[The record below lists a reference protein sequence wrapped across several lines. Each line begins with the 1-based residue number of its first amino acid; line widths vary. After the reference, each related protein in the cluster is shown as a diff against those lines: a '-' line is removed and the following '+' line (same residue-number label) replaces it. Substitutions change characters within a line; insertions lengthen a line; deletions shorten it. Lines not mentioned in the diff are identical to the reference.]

1 MKDTSFSIEL
11 LKKYKELKGF
21 KTDAELANSLP
32 AMKQPNVS
40 QIRNGERTL
49 NPEQAMV
56 IAEQCG
62 MDVGEVLVR
71 LDIEKTKSPALK
83 AELEKVLKRLAGAI
97 AVLGLALSLMGS
109 PAKDR
114 PEFAPA

>member
-1 MKDTSFSIEL
+1 MAENYSYWLTEQFKKKFNLPSDRQVALRIENL
-11 LKKYKELKGF
+11 TEGSLGQIKKG
-21 KTDAELANSLP
+21 T
-32 AMKQPNVS
+32 
-40 QIRNGERTL
+40 RNLT
-49 NPEQAMV
+49 PEQAMF

-62 MDVGEVLVR
+62 LDVGEVLVR
-71 LDIEKTKSPALK
+71 LDIEKAKSPALK

-109 PAKDR
+109 PAKDS

>member
-1 MKDTSFSIEL
+1 MNFSSYLIDEY
-11 LKKYKELKGF
+11 KKLDGGKSDKIIASE
-21 KTDAELANSLP
+21 LP
-32 AMKQPNVS
+32 AMTIGNVS
-40 QIRNGERTL
+40 QIRTGLRNLT
-49 NPEQAMV
+49 PEQAMA
-56 IAEQCG
+56 IAERCG

-71 LDIEKTKSPALK
+71 LDIEKAKSPALR

-109 PAKDR
+109 PAKDS